1 MPSPYTTLFRSIPSG
16 DGFFVLPATDT
27 YLIEVTST
35 ATNVTGAYSVTLAD
49 PSTAYGVTGTVQ
61 RGGVA
66 LSGVTVTFTQV
77 AGTGA
82 LPGAVMTGA
91 SGLFSQTGFT
101 AATVYRATPSLSGYV
116 FTPPSLDFDAPANLN
131 FTATALGCS
140 GFTATPITVGQTLN
154 GTLANTDCQAPELGN
169 PSGYFANRSSFSGVA
184 GQAVAIT
191 GTSTAFTPY
200 LFLLH
205 GSDASQVT
213 STSGSQSF
221 ARIPSGDG
229 FFVRSEAHTS

>member
-1 MPSPYTTLFRSIPSG
+1 LRGSDGSQVTLTYGSPFARIPSG

-35 ATNVTGAYSVTLAD
+35 AVNVTGAYSVTLAD

-82 LPGAVMTGA
+82 LPVAGMTGA

-101 AATVYRATPSLSGYV
+101 AATAYRATPSLSGYV
-116 FTPPSLDFDAPANLN
+116 FSPPTLDFHAPANLN
-131 FTATALGCS
+131 FT
-140 GFTATPITVGQTLN
+140 
-154 GTLANTDCQAPELGN
+154 
-169 PSGYFANRSSFSGVA
+169 
-184 GQAVAIT
+184 
-191 GTSTAFTPY
+191 STAQIGRASCRERCRARRTPN
-200 LFLLH
+200 
-205 GSDASQVT
+205 GSIAKRDWRGPDLRSPR
-213 STSGSQSF
+213 GCF
-221 ARIPSGDG
+221 AHNR
-229 FFVRSEAHTS
+229 